1 MKLSMIEIATSMI
14 AFSTSIGL
22 LFAGLYYLYQI
33 QNLIFM
39 QAILFT
45 VIYININLLF
55 LYVLKRW
62 NE

>member
-22 LFAGLYYLYQI
+22 LFTGLYYLYQI